1 MLTKVQK
8 GFTLIELMIVVAIVG
23 ILAAIAVP
31 QYSTYVKKAKF
42 TEVVSAT
49 SAPKLAVEVCY
60 AAVRPNYSDG
70 ATALAEC
77 DNGKNSIPAAPAAAS
92 GLVKSLTVENG
103 IITATGVASLD
114 VGATATDIIMTPTGA
129 ADSAAVQLTWA
140 KTGECTTA
148 GLC

>member
-60 AAVRPNYSDG
+60 AAVRPDFTT
-70 ATALAEC
+70 AALALAQC
-77 DNGKNSIPAAPAAAS
+77 SNGKNSIPAAPTAES
-92 GLVKSLTVENG
+92 GLVKSLTVASG
-103 IITATGVASLD
+103 VITGTGVASLD
-114 VGATATDIIMTPTGA
+114 VGGVASVITLTPSGA
-129 ADSAAVQLTWA
+129 DASAAVQLTWA
-140 KTGECTTA
+140 KTGSCTTA